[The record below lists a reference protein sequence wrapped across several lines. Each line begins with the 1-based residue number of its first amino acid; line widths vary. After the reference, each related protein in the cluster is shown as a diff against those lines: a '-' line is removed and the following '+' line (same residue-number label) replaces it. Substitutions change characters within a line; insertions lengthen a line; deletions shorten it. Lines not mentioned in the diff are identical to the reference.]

1 MSSFRLT
8 DGAVPAH
15 SSAYFMRVMQSVAG
29 VVVEGLMKGPHLRD
43 AKKKDSPCE
52 NVLEIQTRGLL

>member
-8 DGAVPAH
+8 DVAVPAH

-29 VVVEGLMKGPHLRD
+29 VVALMKAPHLLD
-43 AKKKDSPCE
+43 AKKETPQLRKC
-52 NVLEIQTRGLL
+52 T